1 MSNFSFKS
9 SKFQPKFTPKLLQT
23 SQHFQ
28 NNQTDQKI
36 QKDYKTE
43 YKKVKAKLALL
54 EDEEDVSSDDVIVQV
69 KVLMALVE
77 DKQLDVGK
85 NHVRNGIL
93 LSMDEDAD

>member
-1 MSNFSFKS
+1 MPIIFR
-9 SKFQPKFTPKLLQT
+9 LLTLLT
-23 SQHFQ
+23 SMG
-28 NNQTDQKI
+28 
-36 QKDYKTE
+36 E